1 MTQAP
6 PPPPPPSAS
15 GQAPRT
21 AAPTSPRFFV
31 IVGLVVPV
39 IGGALLA
46 WGLSID
52 GERSDLAAHGVAV
65 TYHLATCDAGL
76 KGGLTCRGSFTF
88 NGVIYRESL
97 SRVLDPSPDG
107 SMIAALVDPAHPGT
121 SVWTVAAVRGPNAT
135 VSGETVG
142 GVAALVV
149 GIAIV
154 VFGLRRKRS
163 SQRPSA

>member
-6 PPPPPPSAS
+6 PPPPPPSAN

-21 AAPTSPRFFV
+21 AAETSPRFIV
-31 IVGLVVPV
+31 MVGLIVLV

-46 WGLSID
+46 WGLSKD
-52 GERSDLAAHGVAV
+52 AQRRDLAAHGVAV
-65 TYHLATCDAGL
+65 TYHLTTCDAGL
-76 KGGLTCRGSFTF
+76 KGGLTCRGSFRF

-97 SRVLDPSPDG
+97 SGVLDSPPDG
-107 SMIAALVDPAHPGT
+107 SMVAALVDPAHPGT
-121 SVWTVAAVRGPNAT
+121 SVWTVAAVRGPDAS
-135 VSGETVG
+135 VSSETVG

-149 GIAIV
+149 GLCIV